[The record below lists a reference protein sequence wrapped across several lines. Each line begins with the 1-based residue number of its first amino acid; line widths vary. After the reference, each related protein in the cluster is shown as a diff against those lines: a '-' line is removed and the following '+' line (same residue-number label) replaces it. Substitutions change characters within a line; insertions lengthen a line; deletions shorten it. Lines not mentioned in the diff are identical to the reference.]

1 MESTGDPQR
10 TSEAQYG
17 ANQPPFQAEV
27 NQVNLSSST
36 FITDQKGR
44 VHMSAVKDVK
54 RGASLLRNRAH
65 RQFKAVRNLI
75 IDLQEANGL
84 PQQLIHLKSW
94 EPELKRIKQDITS
107 IPYLPESQARLKL
120 LEVERSLKQCLK
132 LLSQVRRELSKAR
145 RFQSQVHKLG
155 EVFLNNESTLTLP
168 VCGCVQHNELSMEA
182 LENQLLS
189 VMPTME
195 EIAASLPSR
204 EALPPPSS
212 DCDNDKGLH
221 SMPLG
226 NTINNGMLQQGGS
239 EVFGAQNIMN
249 APPLSQ
255 SDNWMNLMLSA
266 SNKRDGE
273 LVFRNLSEAEGK
285 GTEIN
290 DVVIPIDQHRG
301 SLLTWEKLQY
311 PFKMVELGNNCDI
324 VMIPTPKA
332 PNGANVQPSPD
343 DNLVNSSNL
352 MLTGP
357 KKRNREAEGEG
368 IKKQSRPRLTV
379 ESPNLGEE
387 NTEEHIQDKTALSE
401 ARVQGIAINDVIPI
415 DQDNGNLLAR
425 KMMRREYS
433 SWNFQHFN
441 EDNDSFPALEQAPQ
455 VTEFLRQNIEVLVS
469 GTIKEMQEWRTPKD
483 SGWDQLKKWKAALNL
498 GKRIGVE
505 VKAAADRLE
514 NISRACFAYSMIFGE
529 G

>member
-94 EPELKRIKQDITS
+94 EPEFKRIKQDIAS

-132 LLSQVRRELSKAR
+132 LISQVRRELSKAR

-155 EVFLNNESTLTLP
+155 EVFLNNE
-168 VCGCVQHNELSMEA
+168 ELSTEA

-195 EIAASLPSR
+195 EIAASLPSL

-221 SMPLG
+221 GMPLG

-285 GTEIN
+285 
-290 DVVIPIDQHRG
+290 D
-301 SLLTWEKLQY
+301 

-387 NTEEHIQDKTALSE
+387 NTEEHIQRYNEGTPKNKDKTALSE

-415 DQDNGNLLAR
+415 DQDNGSLLAR

-505 VKAAADRLE
+505 VKAAADKLE
-514 NISRACFAYSMIFGE
+514 NISLACFAYSMIFGE

>member
-94 EPELKRIKQDITS
+94 EPKFKRIKQVIAN
-107 IPYLPESQARLKL
+107 IPSLPESQARLKL
-120 LEVERSLKQCLK
+120 LEVEWSLEQCLK
-132 LLSQVRRELSKAR
+132 LRSEVRRELAKAR
-145 RFQSQVHKLG
+145 RVQSQVHKLG
-155 EVFLNNESTLTLP
+155 EVLLNN
-168 VCGCVQHNELSMEA
+168 GELSTEA

-195 EIAASLPSR
+195 EIAASLPSL

-221 SMPLG
+221 GMPLG
-226 NTINNGMLQQGGS
+226 NTINNGMLQEGGS
-239 EVFGAQNIMN
+239 EVFGAQNILN

-255 SDNWMNLMLSA
+255 SDNWMNLVRSA

-285 GTEIN
+285 DTEIN
-290 DVVIPIDQHRG
+290 DVVIPIDQHRE

-311 PFKMVELGNNCDI
+311 PFKMVELHNNCDFT
-324 VMIPTPKA
+324 MIPTPKA
-332 PNGANVQPSPD
+332 PNGANGQPSPD
-343 DNLVNSSNL
+343 DNLVNSSSL

-357 KKRNREAEGEG
+357 KKRNLEAEGEG

-379 ESPNLGEE
+379 ESSNLVEE
-387 NTEEHIQDKTALSE
+387 NTEERIQRYNEGTPKNKDKTALSE
-401 ARVQGIAINDVIPI
+401 ELEYKVLPLMMLF
-415 DQDNGNLLAR
+415 LLI
-425 KMMRREYS
+425 KTMEVC
-433 SWNFQHFN
+433 W
-441 EDNDSFPALEQAPQ
+441 LE
-455 VTEFLRQNIEVLVS
+455 R
-469 GTIKEMQEWRTPKD
+469 
-483 SGWDQLKKWKAALNL
+483 
-498 GKRIGVE
+498 
-505 VKAAADRLE
+505 
-514 NISRACFAYSMIFGE
+514 
-529 G
+529 